1 MEVTRQFRE
10 QADQAL
16 DLAQTRYN
24 LGLGSIVEYTQAE
37 LQQTEAQIADADARY
52 RYRLSELELAY
63 TTGTRP

>member
-1 MEVTRQFRE
+1 
-10 QADQAL
+10 L

-37 LQQTEAQIADADARY
+37 LQQAEAQIADADARY